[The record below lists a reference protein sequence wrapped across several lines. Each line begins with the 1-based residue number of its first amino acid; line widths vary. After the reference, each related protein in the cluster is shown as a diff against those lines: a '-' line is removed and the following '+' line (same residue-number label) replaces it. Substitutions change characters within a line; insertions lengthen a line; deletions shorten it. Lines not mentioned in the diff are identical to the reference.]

1 MRKHQTDKRIF
12 IATFIL
18 VLIGTIMVS
27 IIGPSYTNIQNI
39 AYGRNDDPN
48 QTFKSQILY
57 VVLAFLV
64 MIVFLRM
71 PLSKLGINEKGS
83 HKWQSKLMKSLPEIM
98 MWGSL
103 VISLVM
109 MLSAKFYK
117 LPFVGCA
124 LGACRWL
131 NLGFLQLQVAELV
144 KFGSLFYFAKI
155 CTECRETGGFERKEG
170 ERKIVA
176 RRPAGYAGLKNI
188 MQSSTNRGSN
198 SIGGK
203 MKRVMRDLRQR
214 KDGYVFWVKFLV
226 PLGAAVFFLVVA
238 QKDLGSALPLVA
250 IALAILLVSGAEIK
264 SFLILVICGLI
275 FAGLAMVV
283 SPHRQERLKG
293 FLEGSSSNAY
303 HINNALIAI
312 GSGGLFG
319 VGIGNNVQTAG
330 YLPESITDSMFAVIG
345 ETIGFAG
352 ILVVLLFYY
361 MLLSRILKVADCT
374 RNSFYQLVAVGI
386 FAWLAG
392 HVVVNITAMTGLV
405 PLTGIT
411 LPLLSK
417 GGTSLI
423 LNMAI
428 IGLVLNI
435 SQYTMRS
442 DLTDAER
449 RQRP

>member
-57 VVLAFLV
+57 VFLAFV
-64 MIVFLRM
+64 TMIFFLRL
-71 PLSKLGINEKGS
+71 PLKQAEGEGGKHKKILNMTSKA
-83 HKWQSKLMKSLPEIM
+83 PEILM
-98 MWGSL
+98 FGSL
-103 VISLVM
+103 ILCLIMYISSLTVE
-109 MLSAKFYK
+109 
-117 LPFVGCA
+117 LPFVRCA

-131 NLGFLQLQVAELV
+131 NLGIFQLQAAELV
-144 KFGSLFYFAKI
+144 KFGALFYFAKI
-155 CTECRETGGFERKEG
+155 CTEYREKGGFSGKKEHMASRGDGVLRNTKYSYQNKTRLADAKKQKGKVG
-170 ERKIVA
+170 ELTSEI
-176 RRPAGYAGLKNI
+176 
-188 MQSSTNRGSN
+188 
-198 SIGGK
+198 
-203 MKRVMRDLRQR
+203 RDILTKTEGR
-214 KDGYVFWVKFLV
+214 VFWLKYIST
-226 PLGAAVFFLVVA
+226 LGVAVFFLVVA
-238 QKDLGSALPLVA
+238 QKDLGSALPLIA
-250 IALAILLVSGAEIK
+250 MALAMLLVSGARLK
-264 SFLILVICGLI
+264 YFLIIGA
-275 FAGLAMVV
+275 AGMVLAVLALS

-293 FLEGSSSNAY
+293 FLQGDSSNAY

-345 ETIGFAG
+345 ETIGFVG
-352 ILVVLLFYY
+352 ISVVLFFYY

-374 RNSFYQLVAVGI
+374 KESYYQMITIGI

-392 HVVVNITAMTGLV
+392 HVVVNIAAMIGLV

-428 IGLVLNI
+428 IGLALNI
-435 SQYTMRS
+435 SQYTMRA

-449 RQRP
+449 K

>member
-48 QTFKSQILY
+48 QTFKTQILY
-57 VVLAFLV
+57 VVLAFLTMV
-64 MIVFLRM
+64 FFLRL
-71 PLSKLGINEKGS
+71 PLRQAGGERGKQKKALKITGKV
-83 HKWQSKLMKSLPEIM
+83 PEILM
-98 MWGSL
+98 FGSL
-103 VISLVM
+103 FLCLLMYISALTV
-109 MLSAKFYK
+109 K

-144 KFGSLFYFAKI
+144 KFGALFYFAKI
-155 CTECRETGGFERKEG
+155 CAECREVGGFSGGKTGEVEQIEG
-170 ERKIVA
+170 RL
-176 RRPAGYAGLKNI
+176 RRVNNYQNRVKMQGLGGQK
-188 MQSSTNRGSN
+188 RGSEN
-198 SIGGK
+198 IIDILK
-203 MKRVMRDLRQR
+203 AFLEK
-214 KDGYVFWVKFLV
+214 KDGYAFWVKYVGTLLV
-226 PLGAAVFFLVVA
+226 AVFFLVVA

-250 IALAILLVSGAEIK
+250 MALAMLLVSGARAK
-264 SFLILVICGLI
+264 VFVIIAVAGVLLAG
-275 FAGLAMVV
+275 FAMS

-293 FLEGSSSNAY
+293 FLEGDSSNAY

-345 ETIGFAG
+345 ETIGFVG
-352 ILVVLLFYY
+352 IMVVLFFYY
-361 MLLSRILKVADCT
+361 MLLSRILRVADCT
-374 RNSFYQLVAVGI
+374 RENYYQLIAIGI

-428 IGLVLNI
+428 IGLALNI

-449 RQRP
+449 K

>member
-48 QTFKSQILY
+48 QAFKSQILY
-57 VVLAFLV
+57 VFLAFFA
-64 MIVFLRM
+64 MVFFLKI
-71 PLSKLGINEKGS
+71 PLKQVSGEGVKHKKLLNMTSK
-83 HKWQSKLMKSLPEIM
+83 MPEILM
-98 MWGSL
+98 FGSL
-103 VISLVM
+103 ILCLIMYISSLTV
-109 MLSAKFYK
+109 K
-117 LPFVGCA
+117 LPFVRCA

-131 NLGFLQLQVAELV
+131 NLGFFQLQAAELV
-144 KFGSLFYFAKI
+144 KFGALFYFAKI
-155 CTECRETGGFERKEG
+155 CTEYREKGGFSGKKEQETTRGDGVLRNIRYNYQNRTKTTSVKKQKGKIG
-170 ERKIVA
+170 EFT
-176 RRPAGYAGLKNI
+176 AGIKGILTK
-188 MQSSTNRGSN
+188 T
-198 SIGGK
+198 
-203 MKRVMRDLRQR
+203 
-214 KDGYVFWVKFLV
+214 DGRVFWLKFILT
-226 PLGAAVFFLVVA
+226 LGAAVFFLVVA
-238 QKDLGSALPLVA
+238 QKDLGSALPLIA
-250 IALAILLVSGAEIK
+250 MALAMLLVSGARLK
-264 SFLILVICGLI
+264 YFLIIGV
-275 FAGLAMVV
+275 AGLALAVLALS
-283 SPHRQERLKG
+283 SPHRQERLRG
-293 FLEGSSSNAY
+293 FLQGDSSNAY

-345 ETIGFAG
+345 ETIGFVG
-352 ILVVLLFYY
+352 ISVVLLFYY

-374 RNSFYQLVAVGI
+374 KDSYYQMVTVGI

-392 HVVVNITAMTGLV
+392 HVVVNIAAMTGLV

-435 SQYTMRS
+435 SQYTMRA

-449 RQRP
+449 K

>member
-57 VVLAFLV
+57 VVLAFLTMV
-64 MIVFLRM
+64 FFLRL
-71 PLSKLGINEKGS
+71 PLRQAGGERGKQKKALKITGKV
-83 HKWQSKLMKSLPEIM
+83 PEILM
-98 MWGSL
+98 FGSL
-103 VISLVM
+103 FLCLLMYISALTV
-109 MLSAKFYK
+109 K

-144 KFGSLFYFAKI
+144 KFGALFYFAKI
-155 CTECRETGGFERKEG
+155 CTECREVGGFSGGKTGEVEQIEG
-170 ERKIVA
+170 RL
-176 RRPAGYAGLKNI
+176 RRVNNYQNRVKMQGLGGQK
-188 MQSSTNRGSN
+188 RGSEN
-198 SIGGK
+198 IIDILK
-203 MKRVMRDLRQR
+203 AFLEK
-214 KDGYVFWVKFLV
+214 KDGYAFWVKYVGTLLV
-226 PLGAAVFFLVVA
+226 AVFFLVVA

-250 IALAILLVSGAEIK
+250 MALAMLLVSGARAK
-264 SFLILVICGLI
+264 VFVIIAVAGVLLAG
-275 FAGLAMVV
+275 FAMS

-293 FLEGSSSNAY
+293 FLEGDSSNAY

-345 ETIGFAG
+345 ETIGFVG
-352 ILVVLLFYY
+352 IMVVLFFYY
-361 MLLSRILKVADCT
+361 MLLSRILRVADCT
-374 RNSFYQLVAVGI
+374 RENYYQLIAIGI

-449 RQRP
+449 K

>member
-57 VVLAFLV
+57 VVLAFLTMV
-64 MIVFLRM
+64 FFLRL
-71 PLSKLGINEKGS
+71 PLRQAGGERGKQKKALKITGKV
-83 HKWQSKLMKSLPEIM
+83 PEILM
-98 MWGSL
+98 FGSL
-103 VISLVM
+103 FLCLLMYISALTV
-109 MLSAKFYK
+109 K

-144 KFGSLFYFAKI
+144 KFGALFYFAKI
-155 CTECRETGGFERKEG
+155 CTECREVGGFSGGKTGEVEQIEG
-170 ERKIVA
+170 RL
-176 RRPAGYAGLKNI
+176 RRVNNYQSRVKMQGLGGQK
-188 MQSSTNRGSN
+188 RGSEN
-198 SIGGK
+198 IIDILK
-203 MKRVMRDLRQR
+203 AFLEK
-214 KDGYVFWVKFLV
+214 KDGYAFWVKYVGTL
-226 PLGAAVFFLVVA
+226 LMAVFFLVVA

-250 IALAILLVSGAEIK
+250 MALAMLLVSGARAK
-264 SFLILVICGLI
+264 VFVIIAAAGVLLAG
-275 FAGLAMVV
+275 FAMS

-293 FLEGSSSNAY
+293 FLEGDSSNAY

-345 ETIGFAG
+345 ETIGCVG
-352 ILVVLLFYY
+352 IMVVLFFYY
-361 MLLSRILKVADCT
+361 MLLSRILRVADCT
-374 RNSFYQLVAVGI
+374 RENYYQLIAIGI

-428 IGLVLNI
+428 IGLALNI

-449 RQRP
+449 K

>member
-18 VLIGTIMVS
+18 VLIGMIMVS

-48 QTFKSQILY
+48 QAFKSQILY
-57 VVLAFLV
+57 VFLAFFA
-64 MIVFLRM
+64 MVFFLKI
-71 PLSKLGINEKGS
+71 PLKQVSGEGVKHKKLLNMTSK
-83 HKWQSKLMKSLPEIM
+83 MPEILM
-98 MWGSL
+98 FGSL
-103 VISLVM
+103 ILCLIMYISSLTV
-109 MLSAKFYK
+109 K
-117 LPFVGCA
+117 LPFVRCA

-131 NLGFLQLQVAELV
+131 NLGFFQLQAAELV
-144 KFGSLFYFAKI
+144 KFGALFYFAKI
-155 CTECRETGGFERKEG
+155 CTEYREKGGFSGKKEQETTRGDGVLRNIRYNYQNRTKTTSVKKQKGKIG
-170 ERKIVA
+170 EFT
-176 RRPAGYAGLKNI
+176 AGIKGILAK
-188 MQSSTNRGSN
+188 T
-198 SIGGK
+198 
-203 MKRVMRDLRQR
+203 
-214 KDGYVFWVKFLV
+214 DGRVFWLKFILT
-226 PLGAAVFFLVVA
+226 LGAAVFFLVVA
-238 QKDLGSALPLVA
+238 QKDLGSALPLIA
-250 IALAILLVSGAEIK
+250 MALAMLLVSGA
-264 SFLILVICGLI
+264 
-275 FAGLAMVV
+275 
-283 SPHRQERLKG
+283 RLKD
-293 FLEGSSSNAY
+293 SSNAY

-345 ETIGFAG
+345 ETIGFVG
-352 ILVVLLFYY
+352 ISVVLLFYY

-374 RNSFYQLVAVGI
+374 KDSYYQMVTVGI

-392 HVVVNITAMTGLV
+392 HVVVNIAAMTGLV

-435 SQYTMRS
+435 SQYTMRA

-449 RQRP
+449 K

>member
-57 VVLAFLV
+57 VVLAFLTMV
-64 MIVFLRM
+64 FFLRL
-71 PLSKLGINEKGS
+71 PLRQAGGERGKQKKALKITGKV
-83 HKWQSKLMKSLPEIM
+83 PEILM
-98 MWGSL
+98 FGSL
-103 VISLVM
+103 FLCLLMYISALTV
-109 MLSAKFYK
+109 K

-144 KFGSLFYFAKI
+144 KFGALFYFAKI
-155 CTECRETGGFERKEG
+155 CTECREVGGFSGGKTGEVEQIEG
-170 ERKIVA
+170 RL
-176 RRPAGYAGLKNI
+176 RRVNNYQNRVKMQGLGGQK
-188 MQSSTNRGSN
+188 RGSEN
-198 SIGGK
+198 IIDILK
-203 MKRVMRDLRQR
+203 AFLEK
-214 KDGYVFWVKFLV
+214 KDGYAFWVKYVGTLLV
-226 PLGAAVFFLVVA
+226 AVFFLVVA

-250 IALAILLVSGAEIK
+250 MALAMLLVSGARAK
-264 SFLILVICGLI
+264 VFVIIAVAGVLLAG
-275 FAGLAMVV
+275 FAMS

-293 FLEGSSSNAY
+293 FLEGDSSNAY

-345 ETIGFAG
+345 ETIGFVG
-352 ILVVLLFYY
+352 IMVVLFFYY
-361 MLLSRILKVADCT
+361 MLLSRILRVADCT
-374 RNSFYQLVAVGI
+374 RENYYQLIAIGI

-428 IGLVLNI
+428 IGLALNI

-449 RQRP
+449 K

>member
-57 VVLAFLV
+57 VVLAFLTMV
-64 MIVFLRM
+64 FFLRL
-71 PLSKLGINEKGS
+71 PLRQAGGERGKQKKALKITGKV
-83 HKWQSKLMKSLPEIM
+83 PEILM
-98 MWGSL
+98 FGSL
-103 VISLVM
+103 FLCLLMYISALTV
-109 MLSAKFYK
+109 K

-144 KFGSLFYFAKI
+144 KFGALFYFAKI
-155 CTECRETGGFERKEG
+155 CTECREVGGFSGGKTGEVEQIEG
-170 ERKIVA
+170 RL
-176 RRPAGYAGLKNI
+176 RRVNNYQSRVKMQGLGGQK
-188 MQSSTNRGSN
+188 RGSEN
-198 SIGGK
+198 IIDILK
-203 MKRVMRDLRQR
+203 AFLEK
-214 KDGYVFWVKFLV
+214 KDGYAFWVKYVGTL
-226 PLGAAVFFLVVA
+226 LMAVFFLVVA

-250 IALAILLVSGAEIK
+250 MALAMLLVSGARAK
-264 SFLILVICGLI
+264 VFVIIAAAGVLLAG
-275 FAGLAMVV
+275 FAMS

-293 FLEGSSSNAY
+293 FLEGDSSNAY

-345 ETIGFAG
+345 ETIGFVG
-352 ILVVLLFYY
+352 IMVVLFFYY
-361 MLLSRILKVADCT
+361 MLLSRILRVADCT
-374 RNSFYQLVAVGI
+374 RENYYQLIAIGI

-428 IGLVLNI
+428 IGLALNI

-449 RQRP
+449 K